1 MEKREH
7 SVKKQYSDVYCSDA
21 CYTTQK
27 EEDFEER
34 QCEKYRKYQLD
45 WLYDHGYSV
54 EDVLWLFAEYVA
66 DFVEDEEERDMILS
80 APHSFLMDRGFNGEC
95 FACKEEFFDC
105 QGSAI

>member
-7 SVKKQYSDVYCSDA
+7 SVKKQYSDVYCCDA

-54 EDVLWLFAEYVA
+54 EDVLWLFAECVA
-66 DFVEDEEERDMILS
+66 DFVEDEEERDTILS

-105 QGSAI
+105 EGSAI

>member
-7 SVKKQYSDVYCSDA
+7 SVKKQYSDVYCS
-21 CYTTQK
+21 
-27 EEDFEER
+27 
-34 QCEKYRKYQLD
+34 EKYRKYQLD

-54 EDVLWLFAEYVA
+54 EDVLWFFAEYVA

-105 QGSAI
+105 EDSAI